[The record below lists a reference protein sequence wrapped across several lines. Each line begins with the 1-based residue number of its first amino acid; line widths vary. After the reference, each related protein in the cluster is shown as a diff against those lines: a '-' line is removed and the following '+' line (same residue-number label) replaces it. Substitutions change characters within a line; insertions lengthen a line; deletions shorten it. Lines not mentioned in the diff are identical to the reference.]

1 MLDNK
6 QEQIFEWDG
15 GNSVWKQQQENAGQG
30 DSSLVVNNLPLQDI
44 KKAFARFNGYDL
56 KDEGIKKES
65 PEEKVARIRRE
76 IEEIKHEKIKGSEN
90 LLVELNNALIKT
102 NEAPVKSKSSVDNF
116 NLESRI
122 AKLEKLVG
130 VESEFSVPLL
140 SQTKSI
146 QHKLT
151 LLDSDN
157 LCMLET
163 KMQNVA
169 RGMDR
174 LSKNSMND
182 EQIGKMEEME
192 RLVVKLGNQ
201 VPIIPLLV
209 DRLESLKQV
218 HEKAADTLSRNTE
231 HHAQMEKITG
241 QIRSIEVGIKNLETV
256 VSSNT
261 QAIKDNLD
269 SIDSRLSKL

>member
-1 MLDNK
+1 MLDNNN

-15 GNSVWKQQQENAGQG
+15 GSSVWKQQQENCGQG

-56 KDEGIKKES
+56 DDEGIKKES

-76 IEEIKHEKIKGSEN
+76 IEEIKHEKVKGSEN
-90 LLVELNNALIKT
+90 LLTELNNALVKT
-102 NEAPVKSKSSVDNF
+102 NEAPVKNKTSSADNF

-130 VESEFSVPLL
+130 VEVSEFSVPLL

-146 QHKLT
+146 QHKLS

-218 HEKAADTLSRNTE
+218 
-231 HHAQMEKITG
+231 Q
-241 QIRSIEVGIKNLETV
+241 
-256 VSSNT
+256 
-261 QAIKDNLD
+261 
-269 SIDSRLSKL
+269 

>member
-102 NEAPVKSKSSVDNF
+102 NEAPVKNKSSADK
-116 NLESRI
+116 LESRI

-146 QHKLT
+146 QNKLS

>member
-1 MLDNK
+1 MLDNNN

-15 GNSVWKQQQENAGQG
+15 GSSVWKQQQENCGQG
-30 DSSLVVNNLPLQDI
+30 DSSLIVNNLPLQDI

-56 KDEGIKKES
+56 DDEGIKKES

-90 LLVELNNALIKT
+90 LLTELNNALVKT
-102 NEAPVKSKSSVDNF
+102 NEAPVKNITSSSADNF
-116 NLESRI
+116 NLVSRI

-130 VESEFSVPLL
+130 VEVSEFSVPLL

-146 QHKLT
+146 QHKLS

-218 HEKAADTLSRNTE
+218 
-231 HHAQMEKITG
+231 Q
-241 QIRSIEVGIKNLETV
+241 
-256 VSSNT
+256 
-261 QAIKDNLD
+261 
-269 SIDSRLSKL
+269 